1 MRTPILAALLALLVP
16 ALSLAQYGY
25 PNTRMPHTRGARP
38 TANTGAYGGPA
49 VTFHGK
55 LKQITNKEVVIV
67 SDEDQEIVLRRTHK
81 TRFLKGDKEIKPA
94 ELHEGAALTIDVT
107 KDPDMKPM
115 ALNVF
120 VDPPKP
126 AGRPPAASSSA
137 GTPK

>member
-1 MRTPILAALLALLVP
+1 MALLVP
-16 ALSLAQYGY
+16 VLAPAQYGY
-25 PNTRMPHTRGARP
+25 PRMPRSRGARP

-55 LKQITNKEVVIV
+55 LKHITNKEVVII

-81 TRFLKGDKEIKPA
+81 TKFLKGDKEIKPA
-94 ELHEGAALTIDVT
+94 EIREGAALTLDVT
-107 KDPDMKPM
+107 KDPDMKPV

-120 VDPPKP
+120 VDQPK
-126 AGRPPAASSSA
+126 AKAEAQPAASSSA